1 MAAIFKFPDVGEG
14 ITEGEIVR
22 WLVKEGDVVKLDQA
36 LGEIETDKAVV
47 EIPSPYAGKVLKLH
61 GKAGDIIKVGDPLI
75 EIEEEGEQP
84 AKLEK
89 LKQAKQVSKRKSV
102 SVMGELEEAPAE
114 PQPAAIKAKQVL
126 ATPKVRALAKEL
138 AVDLKQIS
146 GSGENGRITAQD
158 VRDLA
163 SPQLKISKKYDE
175 YGYIKRIPY
184 KGLRRTVGENM
195 VRSAQT
201 IPHVTHFDK
210 VDVTALWQ
218 IREKEKAA
226 AAQQGIKLTYLPFII
241 KAVIGASKAYP
252 YVNASLNEASAE
264 IILKNYYNIGVAV
277 ATEEGLIVPV
287 IKRAEIKSIL
297 DTAKEIAELAEKA
310 RSRKLDLAELKGGSF
325 TITNVG
331 SIGGYFSTPII
342 NYPEAAILAVHR
354 ITDEARLNAQGK
366 WENRKILPLSLSYD
380 HRILDGA
387 VAAAWMNELKRQ
399 LEDPDL
405 INRP

>member
-75 EIEEEGEQP
+75 EIEEEGEQR

-175 YGYIKRIPY
+175 Y
-184 KGLRRTVGENM
+184 
-195 VRSAQT
+195 
-201 IPHVTHFDK
+201 
-210 VDVTALWQ
+210 
-218 IREKEKAA
+218 
-226 AAQQGIKLTYLPFII
+226 
-241 KAVIGASKAYP
+241 
-252 YVNASLNEASAE
+252 
-264 IILKNYYNIGVAV
+264 
-277 ATEEGLIVPV
+277 
-287 IKRAEIKSIL
+287 
-297 DTAKEIAELAEKA
+297 
-310 RSRKLDLAELKGGSF
+310 
-325 TITNVG
+325 
-331 SIGGYFSTPII
+331 
-342 NYPEAAILAVHR
+342 
-354 ITDEARLNAQGK
+354 
-366 WENRKILPLSLSYD
+366 
-380 HRILDGA
+380 
-387 VAAAWMNELKRQ
+387 
-399 LEDPDL
+399 
-405 INRP
+405 